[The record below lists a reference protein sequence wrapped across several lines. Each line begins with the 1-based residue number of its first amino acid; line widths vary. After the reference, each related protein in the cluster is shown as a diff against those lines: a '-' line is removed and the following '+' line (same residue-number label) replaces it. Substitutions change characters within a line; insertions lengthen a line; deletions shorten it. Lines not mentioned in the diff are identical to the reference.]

1 MGICSSCL
9 GLGRRQS
16 QSDVSN
22 SLKAAPKSYKHCANN
37 PLQPSDSSH
46 LLPDSYQPH
55 YGALNADQ
63 RHNPQVDPEEIRR
76 QRDALERLC
85 VQTSEY
91 VAFADTR
98 REPITD
104 HSCVAN

>member
-9 GLGRRQS
+9 GFGRRQS
-16 QSDVSN
+16 QSEVRN
-22 SLKAAPKSYKHCANN
+22 SLKAAPKSHKHYANC
-37 PLQPSDSSH
+37 PSQPSDSSH
-46 LLPDSYQPH
+46 LLPDSYQAH
-55 YGALNADQ
+55 YGSLNADQ

-91 VAFADTR
+91 TTFVNTH
-98 REPITD
+98 RETVTD
-104 HSCVAN
+104 QP